1 MGTILCQA
9 NRIIRDWKKLT
20 FYYFADSYINFN
32 SLVTDLF
39 KIYKTRIWM
48 SAINPASFASP
59 TLGIQAPSGVG
70 PGAVGVGRGANP
82 NERRQN
88 QVSQQE
94 QQSQVFS
101 GAAQARGLRSG
112 YGQPQLPTDRP
123 APATT
128 GFPPSNYAYGS
139 ASAFGNARMNNG
151 GSYTLGINQ
160 GVDAFAGAGFP
171 HSGDLQSIRQRF
183 PTSQTM
189 TSPGPHSQSVNA
201 ISPPGDWTASFQGL
215 SLNTH

>member
-1 MGTILCQA
+1 MVLKTCKLTEIT
-9 NRIIRDWKKLT
+9 RDWKKLT

-70 PGAVGVGRGANP
+70 PGAVGVGRGANA

-88 QVSQQE
+88 PVSQQE
-94 QQSQVFS
+94 QQSQVFA
-101 GAAQARGLRSG
+101 GAAQGRGMRSG
-112 YGQPQLPTDRP
+112 YAQPQLAADRQ
-123 APATT
+123 APSAT

-139 ASAFGNARMNNG
+139 AGAFGNARMNG
-151 GSYTLGINQ
+151 GAYTLGINQ
-160 GVDAFAGAGFP
+160 GIDPFASAGFP
-171 HSGDLQSIRQRF
+171 QSGDLQSIRQRF

-189 TSPGPHSQSVNA
+189 PSPGPHSQGVTA
-201 ISPPGDWTASFQGL
+201 ISPSNEWTASFQGL